1 MRPGR
6 PSSDDPAMKFPSGRR
21 GMLPAAGL
29 LALAL
34 SFAAGVPGLT
44 TGPLGNAPVVAPV
57 AAATSFYSRVSS
69 LGRPTRATTVSIPR
83 LGISL
88 PIRDG
93 VLSAAISRHY
103 AYHYPG
109 TSWPGGGSNT
119 YIYAHAQVGAFVNLK
134 NARIGDL
141 VTLRLS
147 SGRYVKYKVS
157 AKYSIAWNDDRFLLP
172 TKSDRITLQTCLG
185 PYMTSRRLVVIAVPA
200 Y

>member
-1 MRPGR
+1 M
-6 PSSDDPAMKFPSGRR
+6 
-21 GMLPAAGL
+21 
-29 LALAL
+29 
-34 SFAAGVPGLT
+34 
-44 TGPLGNAPVVAPV
+44 
-57 AAATSFYSRVSS
+57 
-69 LGRPTRATTVSIPR
+69 
-83 LGISL
+83 

-93 VLSAAISRHY
+93 VLSAVISRRY

-141 VTLRLS
+141 VTMRLS

-157 AKYSIAWNDDRFLLP
+157 AVHNIAWNDDRWLLP
-172 TKSDRITLQTCLG
+172 TSSERITLQTCLG